1 LTVIVLLNYTN
12 GYSFKSVNSCRAL
25 KSDLTAK
32 IAMSKYF
39 CGRSL
44 GCLWLL
50 RTAFLVVGTVFLLG
64 AVDAFGQGNPAISNS
79 PPLLGGLNVPASEI
93 PQALPSRDLAPGV
106 LTVVAPDQ
114 NAEDT
119 AIGPLDL
126 DFVRK
131 HPELAWS
138 APDFEGGSPNF
149 ASPSE
154 TLIEMGRN
162 VTLRHPIWALEFS
175 FKPMRTIEV
184 TIPQKSGVIQKKLV
198 WYLIY
203 RLRYVGGDLLPELDE
218 NQKEAGVPVAPKQVV
233 FKSVRFLPRFVMI
246 NTQTGAE
253 QDSRIL
259 SSALPR
265 IAERERIGKPILDT
279 FQIARRD
286 ISPSLNDEDKSIWGV
301 ATWTDVD
308 PRTDFFIVQ
317 VKGLTNAYRLKM
329 DEAGNRTFQRKT
341 LQLHF
346 WRPGDTIA
354 ESEDRIRLGVPAFLD
369 NSAQIHILK
378 QFGLEKRLDY
388 QWIYR

>member
-1 LTVIVLLNYTN
+1 
-12 GYSFKSVNSCRAL
+12 
-25 KSDLTAK
+25 
-32 IAMSKYF
+32 MSKYF
-39 CGRSL
+39 CGRSV
-44 GCLWLL
+44 GYLL
-50 RTAFLVVGTVFLLG
+50 LIGSAIFSSEIRVFELG
-64 AVDAFGQGNPAISNS
+64 AAFGQGNPAITSS
-79 PPLLGGLNVPASEI
+79 PAFPGGLNVPASED
-93 PQALPSRDLAPGV
+93 PQPLAARELAPGV
-106 LTVVAPDQ
+106 LTIVAPDQ
-114 NAEDT
+114 NAEET

-126 DFVRK
+126 DYVKK

-154 TLIEMGRN
+154 TLIEMGRG
-162 VTLRHPIWALEFS
+162 VTLRHPVWGLEFS
-175 FKPMRTIEV
+175 FKPMRTIELSV
-184 TIPQKSGVIQKKLV
+184 PQKNGIAQKKLI

-203 RLRYVGGDLLPELDE
+203 RLRYVGGDLLPDLDE
-218 NQKEAGVPVAPKQVV
+218 SQKEAGVPKPPKQVV
-233 FKSVRFLPRFVMI
+233 FKSVRFLPRFIMI
-246 NTQTGAE
+246 NTQTGVE

-259 SSALPR
+259 SSTLPS

-286 ISPSLNDEDKSIWGV
+286 ILPSLDEEDRSVWGI

-317 VKGLTNAYRLKM
+317 VKGLTNAYQLKM
-329 DEAGNRTFQRKT
+329 DGQGNRGFQRKT
-341 LQLHF
+341 LQIHF

-369 NSAQIHILK
+369 NSTQSHILK